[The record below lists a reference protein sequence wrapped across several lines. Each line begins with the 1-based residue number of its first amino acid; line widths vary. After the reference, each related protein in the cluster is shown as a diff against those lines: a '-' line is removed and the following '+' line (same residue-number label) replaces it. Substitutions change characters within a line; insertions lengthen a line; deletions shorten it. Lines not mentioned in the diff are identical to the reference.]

1 MYVQVALDP
10 EEWNSIVNKSIFSVL
25 YHKYELCSKGNNAL
39 PLVIEGK
46 GKHFLFPLRIV
57 KIFGFRIAT
66 SPVYYYASLLPSD
79 AECERL
85 IPEVLE
91 VTVKFLSKI
100 GVDCL
105 VTSVPTFLLESYSS
119 TLSSWFKAKE
129 ASEQTIYAH
138 MLRLKG
144 KTYENIWKQDFSK
157 HARNAVRK
165 AEKKGVTTERIE
177 NVGKW
182 IGDIVNCNISSLKR
196 QRRPMGY
203 PHCDRQAFSEYLRSH
218 KKKFGECFRI
228 HGALY
233 DNRLIA
239 YMTTTRFN
247 KLVMITLAMS
257 RSEYLS
263 KAPNNALLSH
273 IIRNACEEGFDWI
286 YYSFDRMSAGSSK
299 QSLVTSLR
307 KFKFEHGFREVP
319 IPIFRL
325 GVTFSGYVFSRLS
338 MMSNYA
344 FIGSASLPQPLRQ
357 RLQYVYDSLAGLEKS
372 RLYLPFHI

>member
-1 MYVQVALDP
+1 MLG
-10 EEWNSIVNKSIFSVL
+10 L
-25 YHKYELCSKGNNAL
+25 
-39 PLVIEGK
+39 
-46 GKHFLFPLRIV
+46 
-57 KIFGFRIAT
+57 RIAT
-66 SPVYYYASLLPSD
+66 SPIYYHASLLPSD
-79 AECERL
+79 AECHDL
-85 IPEVLE
+85 IPQVLE

-105 VTSVPTFLLESYSS
+105 VTSVPTFLLEPYSS

-138 MLRLKG
+138 ILRLKG

-165 AEKKGVTTERIE
+165 AEKKGVTTECIE

-196 QRRPMGY
+196 QRRPFGY

-233 DNRLIA
+233 GNRLIA

-286 YYSFDRMSAGSSK
+286 YYSFDRTSAR
-299 QSLVTSLR
+299 T
-307 KFKFEHGFREVP
+307 

-338 MMSNYA
+338 LMSNYA
-344 FIGSASLPQPLRQ
+344 FIGSASLPQPLRR
-357 RLQYVYDSLAGLEKS
+357 RLQYFYDSLAGLEKS
-372 RLYLPFHI
+372 RLFLPLHI